1 MNIIHHSMLPRL
13 TGEGCCTQ
21 TVAGAEL
28 GRLPFEV
35 AVQTVETGAATGA
48 DVSAAARVVLV
59 LAGSGRLVLDSGSQR
74 FQAPCTLLVPA
85 GARYQLINNAALQL
99 QLVSIHATG
108 TPTEVAEP

>member
-1 MNIIHHSMLPRL
+1 MNVIHHSMLPRL

-35 AVQTVETGAATGA
+35 AVQTVEAGASTEPAPST
-48 DVSAAARVVLV
+48 AARVVLV

-74 FQAPCTLLVPA
+74 FQAPCTLLLPP
-85 GARYQLINNAALQL
+85 GARCELINNGALQL
-99 QLVSIHATG
+99 QLVSIHATRLL
-108 TPTEVAEP
+108 TEVAEP